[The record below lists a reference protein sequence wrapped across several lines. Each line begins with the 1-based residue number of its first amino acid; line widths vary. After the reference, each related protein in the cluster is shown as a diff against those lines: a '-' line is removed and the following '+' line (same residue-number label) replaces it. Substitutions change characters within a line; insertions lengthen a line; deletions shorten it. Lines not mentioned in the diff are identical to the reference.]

1 MCSGAGR
8 NVRRDRAQDQRRS
21 ACGANHAGI
30 KDTLAE
36 RGAYVHPVAPREAQ
50 AFVRSQQ
57 ELWKPALDH
66 IALQFKER

>member
-1 MCSGAGR
+1 MSLQAR
-8 NVRRDRAQDQRRS
+8 PRS
-21 ACGANHAGI
+21 TCLKTLCWLLPAFVLEI

-36 RGAYVHPVAPREAQ
+36 RGAYVHPVSPREAQ